1 MLSFSDQLAA
11 WRRVIFALLL
21 RELQSK
27 FNDKLGLGWA
37 FFEPFLFIFALSF
50 ARSFISG
57 SEVHSMPILI
67 FMMVGMVAIQS
78 FMASLGAVA
87 GSIKK
92 NKPLYAFRQVQPI
105 AAFVTSLF
113 LECAIK
119 LGAISLLSLTI
130 YLLQIDV
137 QFENPLL
144 LISLYALMWT
154 FLGSVG
160 LLFGIITS
168 YVPEINKIKNLFTR
182 PMFFISCVFFSL
194 QDVPEKYWPY
204 LNWNPMVHF
213 IELSR
218 YALYPSYGHN
228 GVSIEYAASITIL
241 ILFFSLA
248 LYHLTWKR
256 VLSR

>member
-1 MLSFSDQLAA
+1 MVTFSQHLAA
-11 WRRVIFALLL
+11 WRRVIFALFL

-37 FFEPFLFIFALSF
+37 FFEPFVFIFGLSY

-67 FMMVGMVAIQS
+67 FMIVGMLSIQS
-78 FMASLGAVA
+78 FMTSLGSVS

-105 AAFVTSLF
+105 ASLITALL
-113 LECAIK
+113 LEFAIK
-119 LGAISLLSLTI
+119 LGALFLLCVTV
-130 YLLQIDV
+130 YLLQIEYKMD
-137 QFENPLL
+137 NPLL
-144 LISLYALMWT
+144 LIAMYLMLWA
-154 FLGSVG
+154 FCGAIS
-160 LLFGIITS
+160 LLFGIATA
-168 YVPEINKIKNLFTR
+168 YVPEINKVKNIFMR
-182 PMFFISCVFFSL
+182 PMFFISCTFFSL
-194 QDVPEKYWPY
+194 QDIPEKYWHY

-218 YALYPSYGHN
+218 YALYTSYGHK
-228 GVSIEYAASITIL
+228 GVSIEYAAGTTIGL
-241 ILFFSLA
+241 LFFGLA
-248 LYHLTWKR
+248 LYHLTWKK